1 MLIDKIY
8 RFSLLAFWGDESG
21 YVFSMLVVIAVV
33 TTFALRSKGHP
44 SLKISNSPNQKE
56 NSLTESKNRVSNF
69 QFYGS
74 FAVIYVLFCIVFPVM
89 ISQDPTHN
97 SFFKLVLLVLVI
109 FLTSIIS
116 YRKFTQKFEEVPSR
130 RLLFAKRV
138 ALFHLWAGFILLVLA
153 GTFFMIG
160 GLQTV

>member
-21 YVFSMLVVIAVV
+21 YVFSMLVIMAVV
-33 TTFALRSKGHP
+33 TTFALISKGHP
-44 SLKISNSPNQKE
+44 QLKISNSPNQKE
-56 NSLTESKNRVSNF
+56 NTLTESKNRVSNF
-69 QFYGS
+69 LFYGS
-74 FAVIYVLFCIVFPVM
+74 FAVIFVLFCIVFPV
-89 ISQDPTHN
+89 IYSQDPTHN
-97 SFFKLVLLVLVI
+97 SFFKMVLLVLVI

-138 ALFHLWAGFILLVLA
+138 VLFHLWAGAILLVLA
-153 GTFFMIG
+153 VIFVMIG

>member
-21 YVFSMLVVIAVV
+21 YVFSMLVIMAVV
-33 TTFALRSKGHP
+33 TTFALIKGHP
-44 SLKISNSPNQKE
+44 QLKISNSPNQKE

-74 FAVIYVLFCIVFPVM
+74 FAVIYFLFCIVFPVI

-97 SFFKLVLLVLVI
+97 SFFKMVLLVLVI

-138 ALFHLWAGFILLVLA
+138 VLFHLWAGAILLVLA
-153 GTFFMIG
+153 VIFVMIG